1 MLTIYRREDLARALE
16 RAVRYRAFS
25 WSAVERILAAQA
37 KPRSAME
44 ALVIDARD
52 QLDEILRQVPL
63 APRST
68 AEYQALLEGTA
79 KDDETN
85 QGEDGGLNNPTT

>member
-1 MLTIYRREDLARALE
+1 
-16 RAVRYRAFS
+16 
-25 WSAVERILAAQA
+25 VERILAAQA

-44 ALVIDARD
+44 ALAMDARD

-68 AEYQALLEGTA
+68 AEYQMLLEETP

-85 QGEDGGLNNPTT
+85 QGEDGGPNNPIT